1 MSLSIVPECY
11 ADTRLAEI
19 LTQSKRCNHQ
29 KNLGQVANTL
39 KNRLKDLPALG
50 IVDNDKGSVP
60 SYFSEFNLIFQNQD
74 LKLLKHPGRSQFL
87 VMICPAIEQWL
98 LNAANEVNVNPLD
111 FGIKE
116 GLKEFTNLTKSIH
129 LGQSREFAEFVKA
142 LVKAEA
148 PSIILLKKWL
158 VDFKDGKSIP

>member
-19 LTQSKRCNHQ
+19 LMQSKRCNHQ

-39 KNRLKDLPALG
+39 KNKLKDLPALG
-50 IVDNDKGSVP
+50 IVDDDKGSIP
-60 SYFSEFNLIFQNQD
+60 RYFSEFDLLLQTQD
-74 LKLLKHPGRSQFL
+74 LKLLKHHNRNQYL
-87 VMICPAIEQWL
+87 IIICPAIKQCL
-98 LNAANEVNVNPLD
+98 LNTAKEEAVNQLD

-129 LGQSREFAEFVKA
+129 LGQSREFTDFVKA
-142 LVKAEA
+142 LVKTEA

-158 VDFKDGKSIP
+158 VDFKDGKSIH